1 MNGVKPA
8 EQTAGQFTYFR
19 APQTVVARFV
29 AKRTFKSA
37 ALWAIIIGL
46 YTASKTIGFVKAY
59 KTPQA
64 REALTHSLANNPGI
78 NALIGTPH
86 DVGTINGYANWVVLG
101 TISLLASVWA
111 LLLATKYF
119 RGDEEAGRTEL
130 LLTGRTTARQAAT
143 NTLLGLSASLV
154 LLYVLVAVIFIGVGK
169 TQGVGY
175 NTQNALFFALA
186 SVCAA
191 AVFLAVGAFTSQLM
205 PTRTRAS
212 TAAAVI
218 FGISF
223 ILRAIADSTSAHWL
237 LDISPLGWVER
248 LQPLIGSQP
257 VWLAPIFGLSLLL
270 VASTIWLA
278 GRRDIGESIFADHD
292 TAKPKTRL
300 LNSISGVS
308 FRLTR
313 AATIGWFAAI
323 FAMSVL
329 YGSLTKTIVQA
340 ISGVQTK
347 GVHKA
352 LDKITQSSHV
362 GIATVFL
369 GAMFLLMMAV
379 VMAYVASASGKVREE
394 EAGGY
399 VDNFLVQPVG
409 RMQWLCGRV
418 LVIAV
423 FSLIICLGVSIG
435 FWIGVASEHLGVPIH
450 QLLEAGANMAAP
462 VLFTLG
468 ASVLAIG
475 FVPRLTTVVAYS
487 VLGWSL
493 LITLVASGTNIS
505 HWILDT
511 SVLHQVT
518 LSPAVNPNWTVD
530 AVLVG
535 LGIVLCLL
543 GLWRFNYR
551 DLQSE

>member
-1 MNGVKPA
+1 MAAKPA
-8 EQTAGQFTYFR
+8 GNMKYFR

-29 AKRTFKSA
+29 TKRTFKSA
-37 ALWAIIIGL
+37 TLWAIIIGL
-46 YTASKTIGFVKAY
+46 YTASKTIGFVQAY

-64 REALTHSLANNPGI
+64 REALTRSLANNPGI

-130 LLTGRTTARQAAT
+130 LLTGRTTARQAAI
-143 NTLLGLSASLV
+143 NTFVGLSASLV
-154 LLYVLVAVIFIGVGK
+154 FMYALVAVIFIGVGRA
-169 TQGVGY
+169 QGVGY
-175 NTQNALFFALA
+175 NTQNALFFALS

-191 AVFLAVGAFTSQLM
+191 AVFLSVGAFTSQLM

-212 TAAAVI
+212 TMAAVV

-248 LQPLIGSQP
+248 LQPLIGSKP
-257 VWLAPIFGLSLLL
+257 IWLLPIFGVSLVL
-270 VASTIWLA
+270 VLATVWLA
-278 GRRDIGESIFADHD
+278 GRRDLGESVFADHD
-292 TAKPKTRL
+292 TAKPRTRL
-300 LNSISGVS
+300 LNSPSGVA

-313 AATIGWFAAI
+313 TATIGWFVAI
-323 FAMSVL
+323 FAMAVL

-340 ISGVQTK
+340 IGGAQTR

-352 LDKITQSSHV
+352 LDKITHASHIS
-362 GIATVFL
+362 IATVFL
-369 GAMFLLMMAV
+369 GAMFLIMMAV
-379 VMAYVASASGKVREE
+379 VMAYVASATGKVREE
-394 EAGGY
+394 EANGF

-409 RMQWLCGRV
+409 RLQWLGGRV
-418 LVIAV
+418 LVITV
-423 FSLIICLGVSIG
+423 FSLIICLGVSLG
-435 FWIGVASEHLGVPIH
+435 FWVGVASVHLGIPIH
-450 QLLEAGANMAAP
+450 LLLEAGANMAAP

-468 ASVLAIG
+468 ASVLALG
-475 FVPRLTTVVAYS
+475 FIPRLTTVVAYS

-493 LITLVASGTNIS
+493 LITLIASGTNIS
-505 HWILDT
+505 HWVLDT

-518 LSPAVNPNWTVD
+518 LAPAQNPNWTVN

-543 GLWRFNYR
+543 GMWRFNNR